1 MVNPSVSLNQGDLL
15 NLACAAAFGA
25 HIACLERYTR
35 RGDTVS
41 LFVWQLVI
49 VTAVMIP
56 GMIIESPQPAR
67 FAPTA
72 LLLVTLTIT
81 GVFATGA
88 FAVQMW
94 VQQVVPAQRVALI
107 FSLEPV
113 FAAWLAWYFLGEHLD
128 PTGWLGSGLIL
139 IAVLLGTTGQAV
151 TKVTEPV
158 GSPQIG

>member
-1 MVNPSVSLNQGDLL
+1 
-15 NLACAAAFGA
+15 
-25 HIACLERYTR
+25 
-35 RGDTVS
+35 VS
-41 LFVWQLVI
+41 LFVWQLAM
-49 VTAVMIP
+49 VTALMIP
-56 GMIIESPQPAR
+56 GMLIESPQPAR
-67 FAPTA
+67 FTPTA

-81 GVFATGA
+81 GVLATGA

-128 PTGWLGSGLIL
+128 PAGWLGSGLIL

-151 TKVTEPV
+151 TKVTGPV
-158 GSPQIG
+158 GSPQAG